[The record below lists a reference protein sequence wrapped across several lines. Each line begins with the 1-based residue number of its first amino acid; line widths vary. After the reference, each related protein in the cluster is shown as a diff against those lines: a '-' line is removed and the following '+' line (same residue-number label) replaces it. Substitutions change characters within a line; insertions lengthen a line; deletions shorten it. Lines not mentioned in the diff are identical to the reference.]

1 MASLDRRLE
10 LDARLRRILG
20 SNNVYFEPPASLK
33 MKYPCI
39 RYSRSRIDTVNA
51 DNTTY
56 LANRRYDIIAIYQD
70 PDSDLADQILFNN
83 EDLKFSNER
92 RYVAD
97 GLHHDV
103 FTTTF

>member
-20 SNNVYFEPPASLK
+20 SDNVYFEPPASLK

-51 DNTTY
+51 DNKVY

-70 PDSDLADQILFNN
+70 PDSNLADRILFNEEN
-83 EDLKFSNER
+83 IRFSNER

-97 GLHHDV
+97 GLYHDV

>member
-1 MASLDRRLE
+1 MARLDRRLE
-10 LDARLRRILG
+10 LDAKLRRILG
-20 SNNVYFEPPASLK
+20 SDNTYYEPPASLK

-51 DNTTY
+51 DNKVY
-56 LANRRYDIIAIYQD
+56 LGHQRYDVIAIYYD
-70 PDSDLADQILFNN
+70 VDSDLPERILHN
-83 EDLKFSNER
+83 EENIVFSNER
-92 RYVAD
+92 HYVVD

>member
-20 SNNVYFEPPASLK
+20 SDNVYFEPPASLR

-39 RYSRSRIDTVNA
+39 RYSRSRIDTVYA
-51 DNTTY
+51 DNKIY

-70 PDSDLADQILFNN
+70 PDSDLADRILFNN
-83 EDLKFSNER
+83 EDLTFSNER

>member
-20 SNNVYFEPPASLK
+20 SDNVYFEPPASLR

-39 RYSRSRIDTVNA
+39 RYSRSRIDTVHA
-51 DNTTY
+51 DNKVY

-70 PDSDLADQILFNN
+70 PDSDLSDRILFN
-83 EDLKFSNER
+83 EEGLTLSNER

>member
-1 MASLDRRLE
+1 MARLDRRLE
-10 LDARLRRILG
+10 FDARLRRILG
-20 SNNVYFEPPASLK
+20 SDNLYYEPPASLK

-51 DNTTY
+51 NNKVY
-56 LANRRYDIIAIYQD
+56 LGNQRYEIIAIYYD
-70 PDSDLADQILFNN
+70 VDSDIPERILHNDEGLVFTS
-83 EDLKFSNER
+83 DR
-92 RYVAD
+92 HYVAD

>member
-10 LDARLRRILG
+10 LDAKLRRILG
-20 SNNVYFEPPASLK
+20 SDNVYFEPPASLK

-39 RYSRSRIDTVNA
+39 RYSRSRIDTVHA
-51 DNTTY
+51 DNKVY

-70 PDSDLADQILFNN
+70 PDSDLPDRILFNK
-83 EDLKFSNER
+83 EDIRFSNER

>member
-10 LDARLRRILG
+10 LDAKLRRILG
-20 SNNVYFEPPASLK
+20 SDNVYFEPPASLK

-39 RYSRSRIDTVNA
+39 RYSRSRIDAVYA
-51 DNTTY
+51 DNKIY

-70 PDSDLADQILFNN
+70 PDSDLADRILFNE
-83 EDLKFSNER
+83 EDIRFSNER

>member
-10 LDARLRRILG
+10 LDTRLRRILG
-20 SNNVYFEPPASLK
+20 SDNVYFEPPASLR

-39 RYSRSRIDTVNA
+39 RYSRSRIDTVHA
-51 DNTTY
+51 DNKVY

-70 PDSDLADQILFNN
+70 PDSDLADRILFNN
-83 EDLKFSNER
+83 EDLTFSNER
-92 RYVAD
+92 RYVTD

>member
-70 PDSDLADQILFNN
+70 PDSDLADRILFNN

>member
-20 SNNVYFEPPASLK
+20 SDNVYFEPPASLK

-70 PDSDLADQILFNN
+70 PDSDLADRILFNN

>member
-70 PDSDLADQILFNN
+70 PDSDLADRILFNN

-92 RYVAD
+92 RYVSD

>member
-1 MASLDRRLE
+1 MVSPDRRLE

-51 DNTTY
+51 DNKVY
-56 LANRRYDIIAIYQD
+56 LANRRYDVIAIYQD
-70 PDSDLADQILFNN
+70 PDSDLADNILFN
-83 EDLKFSNER
+83 EEGLIFSSER

>member
-10 LDARLRRILG
+10 LDAKLRRILG
-20 SNNVYFEPPASLK
+20 SDNVYFEPPASLK

-39 RYSRSRIDTVNA
+39 RYSRSRIDTVHA
-51 DNTTY
+51 DNKVY

-70 PDSDLADQILFNN
+70 PDSDLPDRILFNK
-83 EDLKFSNER
+83 DDIRFSNER